1 MVEVKCSLNYRVIQ
15 WMKIISEILSRI
27 SPEKILTKISFG
39 LPDIILVGMDHATP
53 NLTITL

>member
-1 MVEVKCSLNYRVIQ
+1 M
-15 WMKIISEILSRI
+15 

-53 NLTITL
+53 NLTIQPSADHCSWVLRLRGPNREILS

>member
-1 MVEVKCSLNYRVIQ
+1 
-15 WMKIISEILSRI
+15 MKIINEILSRM
-27 SPEKILTKISFG
+27 SPEKILTKIGFG

>member
-1 MVEVKCSLNYRVIQ
+1 MKVIN
-15 WMKIISEILSRI
+15 EILSRM

-53 NLTITL
+53 NLTITM